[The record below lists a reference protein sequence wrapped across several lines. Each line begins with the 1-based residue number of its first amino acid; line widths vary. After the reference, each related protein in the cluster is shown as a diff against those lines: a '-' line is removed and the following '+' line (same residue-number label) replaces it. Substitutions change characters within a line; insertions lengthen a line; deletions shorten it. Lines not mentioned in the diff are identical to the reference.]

1 MALDDIPRLGC
12 GRSIDRIWATIDR
25 PPTAHEEHCEQCQT
39 ARTRLQRLSEA
50 TRLLRESD
58 LHDPALKPR
67 PGIENAIMDVA
78 RAEVRR
84 GSRILLRSA
93 DNGTTEISEQA
104 LSSLIRFAAAAI
116 PGVHSRRCRI
126 EIRSATASL
135 AGEDHPSGTT
145 GTATSARPRLI
156 VNLWVAAAPG
166 IVIPRTMEALRQ
178 EISNALPAGV
188 GIGAGTVNITVEDL
202 YDV

>member
-12 GRSIDRIWATIDR
+12 GRSIDGIWATIDR
-25 PPTAHEEHCEQCQT
+25 PPTAHEEQCEQCQT
-39 ARTRLQRLSEA
+39 ARTRLQRLSKA
-50 TRLLRESD
+50 TRSLRESD
-58 LHDPALKPR
+58 LHNPTLKPR
-67 PGIENAIMDVA
+67 PGIKNAIMDVA
-78 RAEVRR
+78 RAKVRR

-104 LSSLIRFAAAAI
+104 LSSLIRSAAAAI

-126 EIRSATASL
+126 EIRSAAASV
-135 AGEDHPSGTT
+135 ADEDHPTGTT
-145 GTATSARPRLI
+145 GTATNAGPRLI
-156 VNLWVAAAPG
+156 INLRVAAAPG
-166 IVIPRTMEALRQ
+166 IVIPRTVEALRH
-178 EISNALPAGV
+178 EISNAIPASV

>member
-1 MALDDIPRLGC
+1 MALEDIPRLGC

-39 ARTRLQRLSEA
+39 ARTRLQRLGEA
-50 TRLLRESD
+50 TRSLRESD

-104 LSSLIRFAAAAI
+104 LSSLIRVAAAAI

-126 EIRSATASL
+126 EIRSATATL

-145 GTATSARPRLI
+145 GTATNRRSSPHRQSSG
-156 VNLWVAAAPG
+156 AAAPG
-166 IVIPRTMEALRQ
+166 IDHPSNNGGVATRDQQRASGRRRYWRRNRQ
-178 EISNALPAGV
+178 HHC
-188 GIGAGTVNITVEDL
+188 
-202 YDV
+202 

>member
-12 GRSIDRIWATIDR
+12 GHSIDRIWATIDR
-25 PPTAHEEHCEQCQT
+25 SPTAHEEQCEQCQT
-39 ARTRLQRLSEA
+39 ARTQLEGLRKA
-50 TRLLRESD
+50 TRSLRESD
-58 LHDPALKPR
+58 LRNLALKPR
-67 PGIENAIMDVA
+67 PGIKNAIMDVA

-104 LSSLIRFAAAAI
+104 LSSLVRFAAAAI

-126 EIRSATASL
+126 EIRSAAASL

-145 GTATSARPRLI
+145 GTPADAGPRLI
-156 VNLWVAAAPG
+156 VNLRVAAAPG
-166 IVIPRTMEALRQ
+166 IVIPLMAEALRQ
-178 EISNALPAGV
+178 EISNAIPAGV

>member
-1 MALDDIPRLGC
+1 MALEDTPRLGC

-39 ARTRLQRLSEA
+39 ARTRLQRLGEA
-50 TRLLRESD
+50 TRSLCESD

-93 DNGTTEISEQA
+93 NNGTTEISEQA
-104 LSSLIRFAAAAI
+104 LSSLIRVAAAAI
-116 PGVHSRRCRI
+116 PGVHSRRCHI

-135 AGEDHPSGTT
+135 AGEDHPSGTA
-145 GTATSARPRLI
+145 GTATTAGPRLI
-156 VNLWVAAAPG
+156 VNLRVAAAPG
-166 IVIPRTMEALRQ
+166 IVIPRTMEALRR

-188 GIGAGTVNITVEDL
+188 GIGARTVNITVEDL

>member
-12 GRSIDRIWATIDR
+12 GRSIDCIWATIDR
-25 PPTAHEEHCEQCQT
+25 PPTAHEEVCELCRT
-39 ARTRLQRLSEA
+39 ARTRLQRLREA

-58 LHDPALKPR
+58 LHNPVLKPR
-67 PGIENAIMDVA
+67 PAINKAIMAVA
-78 RAEVRR
+78 RADVRGGR
-84 GSRILLRSA
+84 RILLRNA

-116 PGVHSRRCRI
+116 PGIHSRRCRI
-126 EIRSATASL
+126 ELRSATA
-135 AGEDHPSGTT
+135 G
-145 GTATSARPRLI
+145 PRLI
-156 VNLWVAAAPG
+156 VNLRVAAAPG
-166 IVIPRTMEALRQ
+166 IVIPRTVEALRQ
-178 EISNALPAGV
+178 EISNAIPAGV

>member
-1 MALDDIPRLGC
+1 MALEDIPRLGC
-12 GRSIDRIWATIDR
+12 GRSLDRIWATIDR

-39 ARTRLQRLSEA
+39 ARTRLQRLGEA
-50 TRLLRESD
+50 TRSLCESD

-84 GSRILLRSA
+84 GDRILLRSA
-93 DNGTTEISEQA
+93 DNGTTEISEEA
-104 LSSLIRFAAAAI
+104 LSSLIRAAAAAI
-116 PGVHSRRCRI
+116 PGVHSRRCHI
-126 EIRSATASL
+126 EIRSATPGL
-135 AGEDHPSGTT
+135 PREDHPSGTT
-145 GTATSARPRLI
+145 ATATNAGPRLI
-156 VNLWVAAAPG
+156 VNLRVAAAPG

-178 EISNALPAGV
+178 EISNALPGIGV
-188 GIGAGTVNITVEDL
+188 GAGTVNITVEDL

>member
-12 GRSIDRIWATIDR
+12 GRSIDSIWATIDR
-25 PPTAHEEHCEQCQT
+25 PPTAHEEQCEQCQT
-39 ARTRLQRLSEA
+39 ARTRLERLSEA
-50 TRLLRESD
+50 TRSLRESD

-67 PGIENAIMDVA
+67 PGIKNAIMDVA

-104 LSSLIRFAAAAI
+104 LSSLVRSAAAAI

-126 EIRSATASL
+126 EIRSAAAGL
-135 AGEDHPSGTT
+135 AGEDHPSGPT
-145 GTATSARPRLI
+145 GTAADAGPRLI
-156 VNLWVAAAPG
+156 VNLRVAAAPG
-166 IVIPRTMEALRQ
+166 IDIPLMAEALRH
-178 EISNALPAGV
+178 EISNAIPAGV

>member
-1 MALDDIPRLGC
+1 MALEDIPRLGC
-12 GRSIDRIWATIDR
+12 GRNIDRIWATIDR

-39 ARTRLQRLSEA
+39 ARTRLQGLSEA
-50 TRLLRESD
+50 TRSLRESD
-58 LHDPALKPR
+58 LHNPALKPR
-67 PGIENAIMDVA
+67 PGIEHAIMDAA

-104 LSSLIRFAAAAI
+104 LSSLIRVAAAAI
-116 PGVHSRRCRI
+116 PGVHSRRCHI

-145 GTATSARPRLI
+145 GTATTAGPRLI
-156 VNLWVAAAPG
+156 VNLRVAAAPG
-166 IVIPRTMEALRQ
+166 IVIPRTMEALRR

>member
-1 MALDDIPRLGC
+1 MALDDVPRLGC
-12 GRSIDRIWATIDR
+12 GRSIDSIWASINR

-39 ARTRLQRLSEA
+39 ARTRLERLSEA
-50 TRLLRESD
+50 TRSLRESD
-58 LHDPALKPR
+58 LHNPALKPR
-67 PGIENAIMDVA
+67 PGIKNAIMDVA

-93 DNGTTEISEQA
+93 ANGTTEISEQA
-104 LSSLIRFAAAAI
+104 LSSLVRFAAAAI

-126 EIRSATASL
+126 EIRSAAAGP
-135 AGEDHPSGTT
+135 AGEDHPSGTAT
-145 GTATSARPRLI
+145 TAGPRLI

-166 IVIPRTMEALRQ
+166 IDIPLMAEALRH
-178 EISNALPAGV
+178 EISTAIPAGV

>member
-39 ARTRLQRLSEA
+39 ARTRLQRLGEA

-58 LHDPALKPR
+58 LHDPALTPR

-84 GSRILLRSA
+84 GSSILLRSA
-93 DNGTTEISEQA
+93 DSGTTEISEQA
-104 LSSLIRFAAAAI
+104 LSSLIRVAAAAI

-145 GTATSARPRLI
+145 DRRQCPSSPHRQSLGGRRPGHHHPSNNGGVATRDQQRASGRRRYWRR
-156 VNLWVAAAPG
+156 N
-166 IVIPRTMEALRQ
+166 RQ
-178 EISNALPAGV
+178 HHR
-188 GIGAGTVNITVEDL
+188 
-202 YDV
+202 

>member
-1 MALDDIPRLGC
+1 MALDDVPRLGC
-12 GRSIDRIWATIDR
+12 GRSIDSIWAAIER
-25 PPTAHEEHCEQCQT
+25 PPTAHEEQCEHCRT
-39 ARTRLQRLSEA
+39 ARTRLERLSEA
-50 TRLLRESD
+50 TRALRESD
-58 LHDPALKPR
+58 LHDPALKPG
-67 PGIENAIMDVA
+67 PGIKDAIMDVA

-104 LSSLIRFAAAAI
+104 LSSLVRFAAAAI

-126 EIRSATASL
+126 EIGPAAASL
-135 AGEDHPSGTT
+135 TGEDHPSGTT
-145 GTATSARPRLI
+145 GTATTAGPRLI
-156 VNLWVAAAPG
+156 VNLRVAAAPG
-166 IVIPRTMEALRQ
+166 VDIPLMAEALRH
-178 EISNALPAGV
+178 EISNAIPAGV

>member
-1 MALDDIPRLGC
+1 MALDDVPRLGC
-12 GRSIDRIWATIDR
+12 GRSIDSIWAAIER
-25 PPTAHEEHCEQCQT
+25 PPTAHEEHCEHCRT
-39 ARTRLQRLSEA
+39 ARTRLERLSEA
-50 TRLLRESD
+50 TRALRESD
-58 LHDPALKPR
+58 LHDPALKPG
-67 PGIENAIMDVA
+67 PGIKDAIMDVA

-104 LSSLIRFAAAAI
+104 LSSLVRFAAAAI

-126 EIRSATASL
+126 EIGPAAASL
-135 AGEDHPSGTT
+135 TGEDHPSGTT
-145 GTATSARPRLI
+145 GTATTAGPRLI
-156 VNLWVAAAPG
+156 VNLRVAAAPG
-166 IVIPRTMEALRQ
+166 VDIPLMAEALRH
-178 EISNALPAGV
+178 EISNAIPAGV

>member
-12 GRSIDRIWATIDR
+12 GRSIDSIWATIDG
-25 PPTAHEEHCEQCQT
+25 PPTAHEQQCAQCQT
-39 ARTRLQRLSEA
+39 ARTQLERLSEA
-50 TRLLRESD
+50 TRALRESD
-58 LHDPALKPR
+58 LHSPALRPR
-67 PGIENAIMDVA
+67 PGIKNAIMDVA

-104 LSSLIRFAAAAI
+104 LSSLVRFAAAAI

-126 EIRSATASL
+126 EIRPASAGP
-135 AGEDHPSGTT
+135 AGEDHPSGST
-145 GTATSARPRLI
+145 GTATTAGPRLI
-156 VNLWVAAAPG
+156 VNLRVAAAPG
-166 IVIPRTMEALRQ
+166 IDIPLMAEALRH
-178 EISNALPAGV
+178 EISNAIPAGV

>member
-1 MALDDIPRLGC
+1 MALEDIPRLGC

-25 PPTAHEEHCEQCQT
+25 PPAAHEEHCPHCRS

-58 LHDPALKPR
+58 LHNPALEPR
-67 PGIENAIMDVA
+67 PWIRNAIMDVA
-78 RAEVRR
+78 REEVRGGR
-84 GSRILLRSA
+84 RLLLRSA

-116 PGVHSRRCRI
+116 PGVHPRRCRI
-126 EIRSATASL
+126 EIHSAAASP
-135 AGEDHPSGTT
+135 AAEDHPPGST
-145 GTATSARPRLI
+145 GTATNAGPRLI
-156 VNLWVAAAPG
+156 INLRVAAASG
-166 IVIPRTMEALRQ
+166 SVIPRIVEALRH
-178 EISNALPAGV
+178 EIGNAIPAGV

-202 YDV
+202 YDA

>member
-50 TRLLRESD
+50 TRSLRESD

-104 LSSLIRFAAAAI
+104 LSSLIRVRGSSD
-116 PGVHSRRCRI
+116 PRRPLTTLPHRNTLG
-126 EIRSATASL
+126 RASL

-145 GTATSARPRLI
+145 GTATTARPRLI
-156 VNLWVAAAPG
+156 VNLRVAAAQG
-166 IVIPRTMEALRQ
+166 IIIPRTVEALRH
-178 EISNALPAGV
+178 EISNAIPAGV

>member
-1 MALDDIPRLGC
+1 MALDDVRRFDC

-25 PPTAHEEHCEQCQT
+25 PPTTHEENCKQCQI

-50 TRLLRESD
+50 TRSLRERD
-58 LHDPALKPR
+58 LHNPALKPR
-67 PGIENAIMDVA
+67 PGIKNAIMDVA
-78 RAEVRR
+78 RAEIRP

-116 PGVHSRRCRI
+116 PGVHTRRCRI
-126 EIRSATASL
+126 EIRPATAGL
-135 AGEDHPSGTT
+135 AGENQPSGTP
-145 GTATSARPRLI
+145 GTATDAGPRLI
-156 VNLWVAAAPG
+156 VDLRVAAAPG
-166 IVIPRTMEALRQ
+166 IVIPRAVEALRHK
-178 EISNALPAGV
+178 ISDAIPAGV

>member
-12 GRSIDRIWATIDR
+12 GRSIDSIWATIDR
-25 PPTAHEEHCEQCQT
+25 PPTAHEEQCEQCQT
-39 ARTRLQRLSEA
+39 ARTQLERLSEA
-50 TRLLRESD
+50 TRALRESD

-67 PGIENAIMDVA
+67 PGIKNAIMDVA

-93 DNGTTEISEQA
+93 DSGSTEISEQA
-104 LSSLIRFAAAAI
+104 LSSLVRFAAAAV

-126 EIRSATASL
+126 EIRPASAGL
-135 AGEDHPSGTT
+135 AGEEHPSGTT
-145 GTATSARPRLI
+145 TTAGPRLI
-156 VNLWVAAAPG
+156 VNLRVAAAPG
-166 IVIPRTMEALRQ
+166 IDIPLMAEALRH
-178 EISNALPAGV
+178 EISNAIPAGV

>member
-12 GRSIDRIWATIDR
+12 GRSVDRIWATIDR
-25 PPTAHEEHCEQCQT
+25 PPTAHEEHCEQCQS

-50 TRLLRESD
+50 TRSLRESD
-58 LHDPALKPR
+58 LRDPALKPG
-67 PGIENAIMDVA
+67 PGIEHAIMDVA
-78 RAEVRR
+78 RAEVRL
-84 GSRILLRSA
+84 GSRILLHSA

-116 PGVHSRRCRI
+116 PGVHSRRCHI
-126 EIRSATASL
+126 EMRSAAPSA

-145 GTATSARPRLI
+145 GTAITAGPRLI
-156 VNLWVAAAPG
+156 VNLRVAAAPG
-166 IVIPRTMEALRQ
+166 IVIPRTMEELRH
-178 EISNALPAGV
+178 EISNAIPAGV